1 MVISKE
7 TVANLKHHVELI
19 VGFIIP
25 WQVMIIHNIDEG
37 RHRVLKVAI
46 RIVEVGLRWRL
57 SPDGKVIQI
66 ILIPSEGAIS
76 DIG

>member
-1 MVISKE
+1 MVLSKE

-25 WQVMIIHNIDEG
+25 WQVIIHDIDEG
-37 RHRVLKVAI
+37 RHRVLKVPI